1 MDIKHIELSGRGAF
15 VIKRDH
21 ERVAELTYKRDGD
34 TINIDHTEVD
44 ESLRGQHVG
53 QKLVD
58 EAVKFAR
65 ENNLKITATCPYA
78 SKVLSRSSEYSDVFS
93 SAA

>member
-1 MDIKHIELSGRGAF
+1 MDIKHLELKDRGAF

-21 ERVAELTYKRDGD
+21 ERVAELTYKREDD

-65 ENNLKITATCPYA
+65 ENNLKITAACPYA
-78 SKVLSRSSEYSDVFS
+78 SKVLSRNSEFSDVYVS
-93 SAA
+93 

>member
-1 MDIKHIELSGRGAF
+1 MDIKHLEMKDRGAF

-21 ERVAELTYKRDGD
+21 ERVAELTYKREGD

-58 EAVKFAR
+58 EAAKFAR
-65 ENNLKITATCPYA
+65 EGNLKITATCPYA
-78 SKVLSRSSEYSDVFS
+78 SKILSRNSEYSDVYS
-93 SAA
+93 TS

>member
-1 MDIKHIELSGRGAF
+1 MDIKHIKLSGKGAF

-21 ERVAELTYKRDGD
+21 DRIAELTYKRDGD
-34 TINIDHTEVD
+34 TIDIDHTEVD

-65 ENNLKITATCPYA
+65 ENDLKITATCPYA
-78 SKVLSRSSEYSDVFS
+78 SKVLTRGEHYSDVYV
-93 SAA
+93 AE